1 MNKAKNKAPPIIEDA
16 RKAEKMTNEQF
27 NKVLELIKQLIIA
40 IIPDIPER
48 AELLAAVEKVAN
60 TK

>member
-1 MNKAKNKAPPIIEDA
+1 MTKEKQNAPPVTEDA

-27 NKVLELIKQLIIA
+27 NKILELIKQLIIA

-48 AELLAAVEKVAN
+48 AKLLTAVEKVAS